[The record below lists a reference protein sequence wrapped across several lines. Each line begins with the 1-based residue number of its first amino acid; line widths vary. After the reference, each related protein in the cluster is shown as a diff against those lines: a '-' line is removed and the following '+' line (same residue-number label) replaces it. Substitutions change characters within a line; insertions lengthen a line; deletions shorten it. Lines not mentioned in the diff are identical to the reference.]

1 MDHQN
6 QMPVH
11 PLQIN
16 PGPPQIQTQQHNMHF
31 PQPLYVTQ
39 PPAVPSRQTPP
50 RGFQVNTISSVAAA
64 PRPGQL
70 PPLSRP
76 RLSSAD
82 SGTGPPR
89 PQRVQRQRTPPTEHP
104 PPPPPPQT
112 NQQYHVRTDSSG
124 SVSSLGSTGSK
135 GPGFFFT
142 DRFSGAIQGVLQSPS
157 FDGSELDDPRR
168 HSSIVLSSSER
179 QPSTEFIDQH
189 THSDPGGTVF
199 GIFHWPADSQTRP
212 VTVEEFHRRNQFFLQ
227 SPEGDRDRSMYQSQQ
242 ASHQQMRRP
251 VPSDTP
257 RNTRGQHQ
265 PGIHSVDND
274 IWDEQGAAHVG
285 VQEKQP
291 QGLVFRQNPHQ
302 LFLHDAGSGEASSN
316 SLLSSSES
324 ELSFQDE
331 HTSLL
336 PPSGISSHEHR
347 SHRYTEE
354 PEPRRGLRRSGD
366 PLLEHREDTTT
377 RRDNRIHDQVMVTR
391 SAATKSKKKSRK
403 HRRRARRNS
412 WEGAS
417 DENSSSDS
425 SPVDYRDWSKKGARM
440 LARER
445 TKLIDQWKA
454 EARAETERVRKE
466 VEMNRWYRRLSRSL
480 EAHMKILLMHV
491 MNFLGFVVIFIS
503 NLPITIGAVA
513 LAIVTLGVVWFKFAE
528 ENMDSCQPVH
538 FHSSQCTFPEFPG
551 TN

>member
-16 PGPPQIQTQQHNMHF
+16 PGPPQIQTQQHNMHY

-168 HSSIVLSSSER
+168 HSSIVLSSSDR

-242 ASHQQMRRP
+242 ASHQQMRRL

-257 RNTRGQHQ
+257 PNTRGQHQ

-354 PEPRRGLRRSGD
+354 PERVGVYDDLETRFWNTEKTQQRGGTTECMIRS
-366 PLLEHREDTTT
+366 
-377 RRDNRIHDQVMVTR
+377 
-391 SAATKSKKKSRK
+391 
-403 HRRRARRNS
+403 
-412 WEGAS
+412 W
-417 DENSSSDS
+417 
-425 SPVDYRDWSKKGARM
+425 
-440 LARER
+440 
-445 TKLIDQWKA
+445 
-454 EARAETERVRKE
+454 
-466 VEMNRWYRRLSRSL
+466 
-480 EAHMKILLMHV
+480 
-491 MNFLGFVVIFIS
+491 
-503 NLPITIGAVA
+503 
-513 LAIVTLGVVWFKFAE
+513 
-528 ENMDSCQPVH
+528 
-538 FHSSQCTFPEFPG
+538 
-551 TN
+551 